1 MMGIKVF
8 LIDFSQ
14 LILPLMYQTFKWII
28 TNNYYYLKINFC

>member
-14 LILPLMYQTFKWII
+14 LILPLMYQTFKMVLLQII
-28 TNNYYYLKINFC
+28 III